1 MSASPIAGR
10 GLLRSRQVRA
20 GALVTCVAIVVY
32 LGSLGHGFPFDDTI
46 QVLRNERIR
55 RLAEIPSILTNPTWP
70 GYVYRPLP
78 TLTYALTHALFGL
91 APWAYHLTNV
101 VLHGLVTLLVF
112 VGLVRLFDLR
122 LAFVAALLFAVHP
135 VHVEAVASIAN
146 RTELLAALLG
156 GVALL
161 LLVARSGPAEAR
173 PGRTA
178 LRLIAAGA
186 SFFLALLA
194 KESAIVLF
202 LLLPLCL
209 AARRR
214 DGLRSRADVPRL
226 SREAVVPL
234 AVLGVATGLYFA
246 VRQWVLGGTL
256 LARDAISV
264 VDNPLIELPGLE
276 RMARA
281 WALLGRYVAL
291 VLLPM
296 PLGADYSLGSSGLA
310 ADPFSPETLLF
321 VVLATGLAVL
331 TVVAFLRGE
340 RAIAFFGAWFFAS
353 FAVTSNLVFP
363 IGTIFADRLAYVPS
377 LGVLGLVALL
387 LVRVPVP
394 ALRAAL
400 CTLLVGVLAARA
412 IEYDALW
419 RDSATLFRHE
429 VATSPSGKAHCI
441 YGEALSDAGALAAS
455 RAHFEEALRIYP
467 LDAHAQFGLAL
478 LSIKEGRREEGVA
491 WLDRALT
498 SDPRHVPSLLL
509 LGRLTLKEGR
519 VDDAGR
525 LFVRALNEE
534 NESFDAKLGILAAT
548 LARGNLEQA
557 AALRAELSRRDPGH
571 VELRLLGEDLDR
583 RLAGSAVVGAAGC
596 VESRVTSCG
605 SRWREKS

>member
-1 MSASPIAGR
+1 MSPSPIAGR
-10 GLLRSRQVRA
+10 GLLRSRQVWA
-20 GALVTCVAIVVY
+20 GALVTCAAIVVY

-55 RLAEIPSILTNPTWP
+55 RLAEIPAIFTNPTWP

-78 TLTYALTHALFGL
+78 TFTYALTHALVGL
-91 APWAYHLTNV
+91 EPWAYHLSNV

-122 LAFVAALLFAVHP
+122 LALLAALLFAVHP

-146 RTELLAALLG
+146 RTELLAALLA

-161 LLVARSGPAEAR
+161 LVSRADPEERSGR
-173 PGRTA
+173 RA
-178 LRLIAAGA
+178 LRLVAAGV

-214 DGLRSRADVPRL
+214 GGLRSRADVPRL
-226 SREAVVPL
+226 LREAAVPL
-234 AVLGVATGLYFA
+234 VALGVATGLYFA
-246 VRQWVLGGTL
+246 VRQWVLGPTL

-264 VDNPLIELPGLE
+264 VDNPLIELPALE

-310 ADPFSPETLLF
+310 ENPFSPETLLF
-321 VVLATGLAVL
+321 VGLATGLAVL
-331 TVVAFLRGE
+331 TVVAFLRSE
-340 RAIAFFGAWFFAS
+340 RTIAFFGAWFFAS
-353 FAVTSNLVFP
+353 FAVTSNLLFP

-377 LGVLGLVALL
+377 LGILGLIALL

-394 ALRAAL
+394 AVRTAL

-441 YGEALSDAGALAAS
+441 FAEALSDAGALSAS

-467 LDAHAQFGLAL
+467 RDAHAQFGLAVL
-478 LSIKEGRREEGVA
+478 ALKEGRREEGVA
-491 WLDRALT
+491 WLDRALAN
-498 SDPRHVPSLLL
+498 DPRHVPSLLL

-534 NESFDAKLGILAAT
+534 NSSFDAKLGILAAT
-548 LARGNLEQA
+548 LERGNLAQA
-557 AALRAELSRRDPGH
+557 AALRAELVRRNPEH

-583 RLAGSAVVGAAGC
+583 RLAASPESGAAGC
-596 VESRVTSCG
+596 VEPHVTSCG
-605 SRWREKS
+605 PAWREKS